1 MTYSNNNDFYFLKQD
16 PISEKG
22 VKTSLKI
29 SRKILGKWN
38 F

>member
-1 MTYSNNNDFYFLKQD
+1 MGMKNGMKRFLKQD

-22 VKTSLKI
+22 VKTSLEI
-29 SRKILGKWN
+29 SGK